1 MLKVKQRKTVSTEI
15 IRAIKVLRL
24 IDDRYSLI
32 VGNLVIYNAKAN
44 HKVVKNQT
52 ILPFLALCMLGPV
65 NFYSQSAEPAEEKK
79 KTTKLFRTQEVLPV
93 KLRFSNKQMKK
104 ETNDSTYLFSK
115 LLFMDNDQW
124 DSIDVRIR
132 ARGNYRRAHC
142 YFPPLKVKIK
152 KAIAKETIFKGNKEL
167 KLVMPCVQ
175 STKSLD
181 NIVKEYMA
189 YKMYEVISPF
199 HFKTRMVS
207 IDYTELKG
215 KKDKVHKVKGFLIED
230 IDKVAKRE
238 NAKKMK
244 RIVHPMEQDDIASAQ
259 NDFFQFMIG
268 NTDYSTAYQHNQK
281 LIFTSDFKTIPLP
294 YDFDMSGLV
303 DASYAVVSQVQGEVL
318 SIESVTDRL
327 YRGFKRDE
335 AVFQEVRKQYLD
347 KKSEIFQVMDEVKP
361 QFDNEKEFMIAR
373 NFVEDFYEIL
383 ENDNQFEMQIIRKAR
398 LK

>member
-1 MLKVKQRKTVSTEI
+1 M
-15 IRAIKVLRL
+15 
-24 IDDRYSLI
+24 
-32 VGNLVIYNAKAN
+32 
-44 HKVVKNQT
+44 KNQT
-52 ILPFLALCMLGPV
+52 ILLFLALGLLGNP
-65 NFYSQSAEPAEEKK
+65 FLYSQSADSTEEKK
-79 KTTKLFRTQEVLPV
+79 KTTKLFREQEILPI
-93 KLRFSNKQMKK
+93 KLRFSNKEMKK

-115 LLFMDNDQW
+115 LLFKDKGQW

-152 KAIAKETIFKGNKEL
+152 KSLAKETIFKGNKEL

-189 YKMYEVISPF
+189 YKIYEVISPF

-207 IDYTELKG
+207 IEYTELKG
-215 KKDKVHKVKGFLIED
+215 KKDKVHTVKGFLIED

-259 NDFFQFMIG
+259 NDFFQFLIG

-281 LIFTSDFKTIPLP
+281 LVFTSDFRTIPLP

-318 SIESVTDRL
+318 SIESVKDRL

-335 AVFQEVRKQYLD
+335 AVFQQVRKQYLD
-347 KKSEIFQVMDEVKP
+347 KKSEIFEVIEGIKP

-373 NFVEDFYEIL
+373 NFIEDFFKVL
-383 ENDNQFEMQIIRKAR
+383 ENDNQFDMQIIRKAR
-398 LK
+398 IK

>member
-1 MLKVKQRKTVSTEI
+1 T
-15 IRAIKVLRL
+15 
-24 IDDRYSLI
+24 
-32 VGNLVIYNAKAN
+32 
-44 HKVVKNQT
+44 
-52 ILPFLALCMLGPV
+52 
-65 NFYSQSAEPAEEKK
+65 
-79 KTTKLFRTQEVLPV
+79 
-93 KLRFSNKQMKK
+93 
-104 ETNDSTYLFSK
+104 
-115 LLFMDNDQW
+115 
-124 DSIDVRIR
+124 
-132 ARGNYRRAHC
+132 HC

-152 KAIAKETIFKGNKEL
+152 KSLAKGTIFKGNKEL

-189 YKMYEVISPF
+189 YKIYEVISPF

-207 IDYTELKG
+207 IEYTELKG
-215 KKDKVHKVKGFLIED
+215 KKDKIHKVKGFLIED

-259 NDFFQFMIG
+259 NDFFQFLIG

-281 LIFTSDFKTIPLP
+281 LVFTSDFRTIPLP

-347 KKSEIFQVMDEVKP
+347 KKSEVFEVIDGVKP
-361 QFDNEKEFMIAR
+361 HFDNEKEFMIAR
-373 NFVEDFYEIL
+373 NFIEDFYNVL
-383 ENDNQFEMQIIRKAR
+383 QNDNQFDMQIVRKAR
-398 LK
+398 IK